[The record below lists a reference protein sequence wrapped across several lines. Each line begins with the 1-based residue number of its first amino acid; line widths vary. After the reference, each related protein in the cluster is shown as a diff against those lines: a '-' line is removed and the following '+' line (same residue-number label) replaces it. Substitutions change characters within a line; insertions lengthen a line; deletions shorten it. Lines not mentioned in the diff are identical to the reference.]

1 MAKITQYSRI
11 SHHTLSGSASATFS
25 VPASEDFTDGTWTP
39 NDLSLSEIGVNE
51 DSKKAYIR
59 INDEIKEFSFNPGI
73 IGPTGPTGPAGGT
86 QSLEDTLAIGNT
98 SGPNHIYMNDGYGIW
113 NNNNIAF
120 IRFNDTPGQEIY
132 HNVNNGT
139 SSTDVYHTSTSWFS
153 NTIEGDYSS
162 YIYVDKDLIEINSEI
177 DSLTSSNFQIRPT
190 SIYMENS
197 DNTGFN
203 NSQIGLSYSGI
214 FMAISDTSYGTTNS
228 FYMNQNVMSIRHD
241 NDNDAWGSEF
251 SIDGT
256 SPQSQLST
264 YYNDGSAIGRVTTS
278 PGIVNIYAGKGTP
291 TDYVSTTQTNSTFRV
306 LHVETSQEKNEIV
319 LGEDI
324 DNNFRVGINQTNFG
338 FGTSS
343 TTGFASASAFTLRL
357 PNAGDHAWV
366 KVQVKGIN
374 GTFSKAYVADMFGGF
389 RNDGSLN
396 LVGTGYSVIEYTDFT
411 SARADYDI
419 VGTDMK
425 VIVYGETGS
434 NINWSVNL
442 TWG

>member
-11 SHHTLSGSASATFS
+11 SHHTLYGSASATFS
-25 VPASEDFTDGTWTP
+25 IPTSEDFTDGTWTAR
-39 NDLSLSEIGVNE
+39 DLSLSEIGVNE
-51 DSKKAYIR
+51 DAGRAYIR
-59 INDEIKEFSFNPGI
+59 IGSEVKEFEF
-73 IGPTGPTGPAGGT
+73 AGGT
-86 QSLEDTLAIGNT
+86 FGAESLATTLAVGNT

-113 NNNNIAF
+113 NNNSTAF

-139 SSTDVYHTSTSWFS
+139 GKTASSTDVYHTSTSWYA

-214 FMAISDTSYGTTNS
+214 FMAVSDSSYGTTNS
-228 FYMNQNVMSIRHD
+228 FYMGQDVMSLRHD

-251 SIDGT
+251 SFDGT

-264 YYNDGSAIGRVTTS
+264 YYNDGSAIGRVRTS
-278 PGIVNIYAGKGTP
+278 PGIVDIYSGKGTP

-306 LHVETSQEKNEIV
+306 LHVESNVEKNEIV

-324 DNNFRVGINQTNFG
+324 DNNFRVGINQTNFS
-338 FGTSS
+338 FGTTS
-343 TTGFASASAFTLRL
+343 TTGFASASVVVLDL
-357 PNAGDHAWV
+357 PTTGNHAWV
-366 KVQVKGIN
+366 KVQVKAIN
-374 GTFSKAYVADMFGGF
+374 GTYSKAYVADMFGGF
-389 RNDGSLN
+389 RNDGSPN
-396 LVGTGYSVIEYTDFT
+396 LIGTGYSVIEYTDFT
-411 SARADYDI
+411 GGVRADFDI
-419 VGTDMK
+419 SSTRIRVRG
-425 VIVYGETGS
+425 YGETGS
-434 NINWSVNL
+434 TIAWSANL